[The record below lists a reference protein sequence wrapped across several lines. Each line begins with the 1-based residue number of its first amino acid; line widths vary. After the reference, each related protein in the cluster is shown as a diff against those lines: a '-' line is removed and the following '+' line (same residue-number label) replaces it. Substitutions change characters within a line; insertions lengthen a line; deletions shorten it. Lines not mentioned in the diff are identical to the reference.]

1 MASLNRFKRGLYQS
15 CQRAQALPGTR
26 PADVARKEFG
36 EGKKV
41 FSLEIESRDKIKM
54 AKAVTIQTSIGD
66 VTLELYWNH
75 APKACHNFYELAKRG
90 YYDNTIFHRIIKVR
104 TKSRCPPVA

>member
-1 MASLNRFKRGLYQS
+1 
-15 CQRAQALPGTR
+15 
-26 PADVARKEFG
+26 
-36 EGKKV
+36 
-41 FSLEIESRDKIKM
+41 M

-104 TKSRCPPVA
+104 HTPNRVAHQLPETYPPLY

>member
-1 MASLNRFKRGLYQS
+1 
-15 CQRAQALPGTR
+15 
-26 PADVARKEFG
+26 
-36 EGKKV
+36 
-41 FSLEIESRDKIKM
+41 M

-104 TKSRCPPVA
+104 HTPNRVAHPVA